1 LDPNSTTPI
10 IILLVLVLLHAFF
23 AAAQVAIISIRKSRL
38 SQLVEEGRRE
48 AAWAASLAE
57 NATRLLATTELALKL
72 LGFLA
77 VALTASVYAAPMA
90 AWLSGLNP
98 PWPASFSHSVAI
110 GLITLGLTLLVLT
123 FGELIPKEIAA
134 HNPEPFALWAV
145 YPMRAVAF
153 VASPLARVVV
163 AASRLLTGLSDETPP
178 GLPFITEEEIKTLVD
193 AGEEG
198 GVIEEDE
205 KRMIYSIFEFGDTL
219 AREVMV
225 PRIDIVAVEVNSRL
239 SNALAVIIQ
248 AGHSRIPVYEE
259 TIDNIVGILYA
270 KDLLR
275 FWCQPGNDDPD
286 NLKLRDILRDVFY
299 VPETKKVD
307 ELLQELQQRKVHIAV
322 VVDEYGGTA
331 GLVTIEDI
339 LEEIVGEIQDEYDTD
354 EEAFV
359 EVISPDEVIFNGR
372 VGVDDVNQTMNVELP
387 TDSGDTLGGL
397 IYSSLGRVPVAGD
410 EARIRDVELS
420 VLAVAGRRIKKV
432 KVTRVAGE
440 GGPPTEDGV
449 SPDGSRP
456 AETDPNPS
464 QSK

>member
-225 PRIDIVAVEVNSRL
+225 PRIDVVAVEVNSRL

-275 FWCQPGNDDPD
+275 YWCQPGNDDLD
-286 NLKLRDILRDVFY
+286 DLKLRDILRGVFY

-339 LEEIVGEIQDEYDTD
+339 LEEIVGEIQDEYDID

-432 KVTRVAGE
+432 RVTRAAGE
-440 GGPPTEDGV
+440 VGPPAENGA
-449 SPDGSRP
+449 SPDEGHPIESS
-456 AETDPNPS
+456 PNPS